1 MVVPDQFG
9 SLIYILLIG
18 ALVAS
23 TVFALYRGK
32 FGKGLRD
39 AAVWLLIM
47 GVLIVGYAMRNDLSH
62 IGERVFASLVPGYG
76 VSSDDGKTLEFV
88 SGPDGHFFISGT
100 IEGTSIKFVADTGA
114 TTVLLSYEDAIRA
127 GIDVKRLNFSAPV
140 QTANG
145 LTMAAPYKIRVL
157 TTGEISRSNVPAL
170 IAQPG
175 LTQISLLGMSF
186 LSRLSSFEV
195 RGDRLILH
203 D

>member
-1 MVVPDQFG
+1 MAIPDQFG
-9 SLIYILLIG
+9 SLIYILVIG

-23 TVFALYRGK
+23 TVVALYRGK
-32 FGKGLRD
+32 FGRALRD
-39 AAVWLLIM
+39 AALWLLIM
-47 GVLIVGYAMRNDLSH
+47 GVLIVGYAMRSDLSH
-62 IGERVFASLVPGYG
+62 ISQRVFASLVPGYG

-88 SGPDGHFFISGT
+88 AGPDGHFFVSGT
-100 IEGTSIKFVADTGA
+100 VDGASITFVADTGA
-114 TTVLLSYEDAIRA
+114 TTVLLSYEDALRA
-127 GIDVKRLNFSAPV
+127 GINVKRLNFSAPV

-145 LTMAAPYKIRVL
+145 LAMAAPYKIRLL

-175 LTQISLLGMSF
+175 LTQTSLLGMSF
-186 LSRLSSFEV
+186 LGRLTSFEV